1 MNCLL
6 SRLPRRLR
14 CRVAVLRRRNDD
26 GNAVLEFVVL
36 CAFLMVPLVYILL
49 AVLHVQGCA
58 YGIAEATREAGRA
71 FVTADSSADAY
82 QQACVAATI
91 AMRNQVSDPFDCA
104 AQLKISCLSADG
116 CAPALTP
123 GDTIRVEIDL
133 SVGLPM
139 LPTSVFGNPTGVS
152 LRSVHDEVVDQFRP
166 AR

>member
-1 MNCLL
+1 MKRTSQWLAA
-6 SRLPRRLR
+6 RLHHD
-14 CRVAVLRRRNDD
+14 DD
-26 GNAVLEFVVL
+26 GNAVLEFIVL

-49 AVLHVQGCA
+49 AVLRVQGSA

-71 FVTADSSADAY
+71 FVAADSSADAY

-91 AMRNQVSDPFDCA
+91 AMRNQVADPFDCA
-104 AQLKISCLSADG
+104 LQLKISCLSDDG

-152 LRSVHDEVVDQFRP
+152 LRSLHDEVVDQFRP